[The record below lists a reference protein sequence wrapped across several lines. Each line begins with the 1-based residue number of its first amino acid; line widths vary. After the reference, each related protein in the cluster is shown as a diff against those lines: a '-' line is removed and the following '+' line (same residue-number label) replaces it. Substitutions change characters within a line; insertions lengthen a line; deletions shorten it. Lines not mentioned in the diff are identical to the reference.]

1 MTHRSAASRTL
12 RVDQLARVEGEGA
25 LHVELTDGAVTDV
38 RLRIFEPPRFFEGF
52 LVGRS
57 HMEPPDI
64 TARICG
70 ICPVAYQMSA
80 CLAVEDACGVQV
92 GGVLEDLRRLL
103 YCGEWIESHTLHIS
117 MLHAPDFLGVPSAI
131 ELAEIDRPTVERA
144 LRLKKAGN
152 RILETIGGRA
162 IHPVNVKVGG
172 FHRLVRREELAG
184 LAAALEDALED
195 SLAVTRWVAGFTFPD
210 VEMDYRFVVA
220 DDPGNYPVLGAG
232 FIIDGAGD
240 SRGARGGGPGTAT
253 TPKDPTGATRYPSAE
268 FTEEVIETH
277 VRHSTAL
284 HAHLRSGDG
293 YLVGPLA
300 RFAMASQRLHP
311 LAREAAAEAGL
322 SGPVRNPFR
331 SIVVRAVEVVH
342 AVATALELIES
353 LAASDLN
360 GAPSVPVDPPS
371 DAPVLG
377 HGITE
382 APRGL
387 LYHRYRIDPAG
398 DITEATIIPPTS
410 QNQPTIE
417 HDLWHVAEDML
428 TRGAHPGDP
437 GREQVAGDGVTDDE
451 LRHRCEVAIRN
462 HDPCI
467 SCATHFLDLTVDRR
481 QGS

>member
-1 MTHRSAASRTL
+1 MTHRSAASRTV

-25 LHVELTDGAVTDV
+25 LHVEVVDGEVTDV

-52 LVGRS
+52 LVGRA
-57 HMEPPDI
+57 HTEPPDI

-80 CLAVEDACGVQV
+80 CRAVEDACGVRV
-92 GGVLEDLRRLL
+92 DGTLAELRRLL
-103 YCGEWIESHTLHIS
+103 YCGEWIESHTLHVS
-117 MLHAPDFLGVPSAI
+117 MLHAPDFMGVPSAI

-152 RILETIGGRA
+152 LVLETIGGRA
-162 IHPVNVKVGG
+162 IHPVNVRVGG
-172 FHRLVRREELAG
+172 FHRLPRPEELAS
-184 LAAALEDALED
+184 LVPVLREALEDAR
-195 SLAVTRWVAGFTFPD
+195 AVARWVSGFEFPD

-220 DDPGNYPVLGAG
+220 DDPGHYPVFGDG
-232 FIIDGAGD
+232 FVIDGP
-240 SRGARGGGPGTAT
+240 GGSS
-253 TPKDPTGATRYPSAE
+253 PTKLPCAA
-268 FTEEVIETH
+268 FAEEVVETH
-277 VRHSTAL
+277 VEHSTAL

-300 RFAMASQRLHP
+300 RYAMASERLHP
-311 LAREAAAEAGL
+311 LAREVAGGIGL
-322 SGPVRNPFR
+322 EPVVRNPFR
-331 SIVVRAVEVVH
+331 SIMVRAVEVVH
-342 AVATALELIES
+342 AVGVALDLLAGLVDEVAGGPAALEVP
-353 LAASDLN
+353 
-360 GAPSVPVDPPS
+360 APGDGSPPV
-371 DAPVLG
+371 VG

-387 LYHRYRIDPAG
+387 LYHRYRIDPGGTIA
-398 DITEATIIPPTS
+398 EATIVPPTS

-428 TRGAHPGDP
+428 AAQGD
-437 GREQVAGDGVTDDE
+437 ALSDDD

-467 SCATHFLDLTVDRR
+467 SCATHFLDLTVERR
-481 QGS
+481 PGP

>member
-12 RVDQLARVEGEGA
+12 RVEQLARVEGEGA
-25 LHVELTDGAVTDV
+25 LHVEVTDGSVTDV

-57 HMEPPDI
+57 YTEPPDI

-92 GGVLEDLRRLL
+92 GGVLEDLRRLV

-152 RILETIGGRA
+152 RILEVIGGRA

-172 FHRLVRREELAG
+172 FHRFPRRDELTNLSVVLQEA
-184 LAAALEDALED
+184 LADA
-195 SLAVTRWVAGFTFPD
+195 LAVTEWVAGFDFPD
-210 VEMDYRFVVA
+210 VQMDYRFMVA
-220 DDPGNYPVLGAG
+220 DDPGRYPVMGTG
-232 FIIDGAGD
+232 FVIE
-240 SRGARGGGPGTAT
+240 GGPGRNNVSYA
-253 TPKDPTGATRYPSAE
+253 PAE
-268 FTEEVIETH
+268 FPEQVVETH
-277 VRHSTAL
+277 VAHSTAL

-300 RFAMASQRLHP
+300 RFAMAVEHLHP
-311 LAREAAAEAGL
+311 LAREAAGRAGL
-322 SGPVRNPFR
+322 NGPVRNPFR

-342 AVATALELIES
+342 AVATSLELIELLVS
-353 LAASDLN
+353 VDTAVDPA
-360 GAPSVPVDPPS
+360 VPVP
-371 DAPVLG
+371 APRDGAVVG

-387 LYHRYRIDPAG
+387 LYHRYRIEAGG
-398 DITEATIIPPTS
+398 DIAEATIIPPTS

-417 HDLWHVAEDML
+417 HDLWHVAEHML
-428 TRGAHPGDP
+428 ATGGD
-437 GREQVAGDGVTDDE
+437 AVTDE
-451 LRHRCEVAIRN
+451 ALQHRCEVAIRN

-481 QGS
+481 ATT

>member
-25 LHVELTDGAVTDV
+25 LHVEVVDGEVTDV

-52 LVGRS
+52 LVGRG
-57 HMEPPDI
+57 HTEPPDI
-64 TARICG
+64 TTRICG

-80 CLAVEDACGVQV
+80 CAAVEDACGVEV
-92 GGVLEDLRRLL
+92 GGTLEALRRLL

-152 RILETIGGRA
+152 RILEVIGGRA

-172 FHRLVRREELAG
+172 FHRLPRREELSA
-184 LAAALEDALED
+184 LAAVLDRALEDAV
-195 SLAVTRWVAGFTFPD
+195 AVTRWVAGFDFPD
-210 VEMDYRFVVA
+210 VSMDYRFVVA
-220 DDPGNYPVLGAG
+220 DDPGHYPVLGTG
-232 FIIDGAGD
+232 FVVE
-240 SRGARGGGPGTAT
+240 GGTGRPDTRF
-253 TPKDPTGATRYPSAE
+253 PTSAFSE
-268 FTEEVIETH
+268 QVVETH
-277 VRHSTAL
+277 VEHSTAL
-284 HAHLRSGDG
+284 HAHLESGDG

-311 LAREAAAEAGL
+311 IALEVAEQVGL
-322 SGPVRNPFR
+322 TGPVHNPFR
-331 SIVVRAVEVVH
+331 SIVVRAVEVIH
-342 AVATALELIES
+342 ATATALDLIAS
-353 LAASDLN
+353 LSGDRLTGPPAVH
-360 GAPSVPVDPPS
+360 VPPPQ
-371 DAPVLG
+371 DGEVVG

-387 LYHRYRIDPAG
+387 LYHRYRIGGGG

-428 TRGAHPGDP
+428 DNGGD
-437 GREQVAGDGVTDDE
+437 EVSDDD

-467 SCATHFLDLTVDRR
+467 SCATHFLDLTVERR
-481 QGS
+481 TGT